1 MLKIGQNGL
10 KKGIFGAFLGVFW
23 CFLGLVARCPL
34 YFLITREKNKKVFF
48 LYSNLKSGWESGQID
63 QNWDFCKFLMVFE
76 DFYSSARFLRIFVS
90 FVYQR
95 DFCLRQCWTVIFL
108 CKLKIRVKNMGF
120 YERESIT
127 LYFLFYF
134 WR

>member
-63 QNWDFCKFLMVFE
+63 QNWAFCKFLMGFE
-76 DFYSSARFLRIFVS
+76 DFYSSARFLLIFC
-90 FVYQR
+90 
-95 DFCLRQCWTVIFL
+95 DFCDFCVSARFLSSPMLNSYIFMQA
-108 CKLKIRVKNMGF
+108 KNS
-120 YERESIT
+120 REKHG
-127 LYFLFYF
+127 LL
-134 WR
+134 